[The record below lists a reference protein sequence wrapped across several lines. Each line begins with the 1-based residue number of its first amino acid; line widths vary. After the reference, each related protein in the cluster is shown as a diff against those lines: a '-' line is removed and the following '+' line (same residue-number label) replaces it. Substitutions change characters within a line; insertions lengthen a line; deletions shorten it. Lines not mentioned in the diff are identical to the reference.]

1 MRRGDPGAA
10 WFRTGLHRFDTASRA
25 GTHIFGSV
33 GITYVQG
40 RVRGPVGVEAAVEF
54 LIDSG
59 AMYSLLPERIWKAI
73 GLKPEEYMDFRL
85 ADGTKVRLPVS
96 ECVISLPQGEHHSP
110 VILGDP
116 GDVQPLLGVVT
127 LEELGLVFDPFHQT
141 LHPMRLRL

>member
-1 MRRGDPGAA
+1 M
-10 WFRTGLHRFDTASRA
+10 
-25 GTHIFGSV
+25 
-33 GITYVQG
+33 GISYVQG
-40 RVRGPVGVEAAVEF
+40 RVRGPGGVEADVEF

-73 GLKPEEYMDFRL
+73 GLKPEHAMDFSL

-141 LHPMRLRL
+141 LHPMRMRL